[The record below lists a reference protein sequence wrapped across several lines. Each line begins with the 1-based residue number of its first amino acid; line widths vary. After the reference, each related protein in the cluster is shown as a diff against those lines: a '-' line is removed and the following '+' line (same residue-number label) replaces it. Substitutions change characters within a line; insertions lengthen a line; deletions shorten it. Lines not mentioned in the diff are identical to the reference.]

1 MPNPQLSEEQR
12 KELFAPLLEMVVQRL
27 EQLSNDDPDLLF
39 ALRRKL
45 YKELSYLERG
55 TPMSRKI
62 LKAVKRAEQ
71 GGLCAVCQMELP
83 ESYAELD
90 RIEAKGGYTA
100 ANTRLVHHECH
111 IQEQQSKKFA

>member
-1 MPNPQLSEEQR
+1 MSNPQLTESQR
-12 KELFAPLLEMVVQRL
+12 RELFNPLLEVVHQKL
-27 EQLSNDDPDLLF
+27 QELSGNDPDLLF

-62 LKAVKRAEQ
+62 LKAIKRKEQ
-71 GGLCAVCQMELP
+71 NGLCPVCGKELP

-90 RIEAKGGYTA
+90 RLVAKDGYTE

-111 IQEQQSKKFA
+111 IQEQQSKKYT